1 MKIFSSPT
9 VRWTRWLGLPV
20 LIALG
25 GVLAVL
31 VMIELLSRGGLL
43 HSASPQENDAFSSPP
58 AAWVQQ
64 RELSAMCDLVP
75 GRPVHPICDNPKALG
90 QHLARHSP

>member
-1 MKIFSSPT
+1 MKISSSPT
-9 VRWTRWLGLPV
+9 VRWTRWLDLPV

-31 VMIELLSRGGLL
+31 VMIEVLSRGGLL
-43 HSASPQENDAFSSPP
+43 YSTSPQEDDAFAPAP

-64 RELSAMCDLVP
+64 RELSAMCGNVP
-75 GRPVHPICDNPKALG
+75 GRPVHPACENPGA
-90 QHLARHSP
+90 HHRNP

>member
-1 MKIFSSPT
+1 MKISSSRT
-9 VRWTRWLGLPV
+9 IRWTQWLDLPM

-31 VMIELLSRGGLL
+31 VMIEVLSRGGLL
-43 HSASPQENDAFSSPP
+43 YSASPQEDDAFAPAP

-64 RELSAMCDLVP
+64 RELSAMCGTVP
-75 GRPVHPICDNPKALG
+75 GRPVHPACVSPSTPRRNP
-90 QHLARHSP
+90 

>member
-1 MKIFSSPT
+1 MKISSSRT
-9 VRWTRWLGLPV
+9 NRWTQWLDLPM

-31 VMIELLSRGGLL
+31 VMIEILSRGGLL
-43 HSASPQENDAFSSPP
+43 YSASPQEGDAFASVP

-64 RELSAMCDLVP
+64 RELSAMCGTVP
-75 GRPVHPICDNPKALG
+75 GRPVHPACE
-90 QHLARHSP
+90 SPGSQRREP

>member
-1 MKIFSSPT
+1 MKISSSRT
-9 VRWTRWLGLPV
+9 IRWTQWLDFPM

-31 VMIELLSRGGLL
+31 VMIEVLSRGGLL
-43 HSASPQENDAFSSPP
+43 YSASPQEDDAFTPAP

-64 RELSAMCDLVP
+64 RELSAMCGTVP
-75 GRPVHPICDNPKALG
+75 GRPMHPACDIPSTQRRNP
-90 QHLARHSP
+90 

>member
-1 MKIFSSPT
+1 MKISSSPT
-9 VRWTRWLGLPV
+9 IRWTQWLDLPM

-31 VMIELLSRGGLL
+31 LMIEVLSRGGLL
-43 HSASPQENDAFSSPP
+43 SSASLQEDDAFATEP

-64 RELSAMCDLVP
+64 RELSVMCSSVP
-75 GRPVHPICDNPKALG
+75 GRPVHPACV
-90 QHLARHSP
+90 SPGTPRREP

>member
-1 MKIFSSPT
+1 MKISPGRT
-9 VRWTRWLGLPV
+9 TRWTQWLDLPM

-31 VMIELLSRGGLL
+31 VMIEVLSRGGWLY
-43 HSASPQENDAFSSPP
+43 SASPQEDDAFAPAP

-64 RELSAMCDLVP
+64 RELSAMCGTVP
-75 GRPVHPICDNPKALG
+75 GRSMHPACESPGIQAPSRRNP
-90 QHLARHSP
+90 